1 MTASPDSSVPRA
13 LAGQRA
19 PDFFIVGHH
28 KSGTTALYEMLRR
41 HPQIYMPELK
51 EPRYFAADL
60 RALVPS
66 PPTHPQ
72 TLEQYLALFKGA
84 LPQQQAG
91 EASPSYLRSQTAASA
106 IAAVQPAAR
115 IIAIFREPASFVGS
129 MHLQLLQEHVETEPD
144 LAKAV
149 AGEAL
154 QREGQRV
161 RRYADHVRYAEQ
173 LRRYHAVFPP
183 EQVLAL
189 IYDDFRAD
197 NEATVRRVLRFLD
210 VDDGAPIEVLK
221 ANPTVRVRSMRLDAA
236 VRKLLRRAGSAVG
249 RRQGRGQGAAAR
261 GSAPRAVACNA
272 PQLGL
277 RQAPCGGRAAGRR
290 AQAPLQARGSCAER
304 VSRQGPGEPV
314 GLRSHRL
321 NAQRAWGEASQ
332 FTVLEGSANAQRVNG
347 PAPVAEKTR

>member
-1 MTASPDSSVPRA
+1 MTASPDSSVPRS
-13 LAGQRA
+13 LAAQRA

-41 HPQIYMPELK
+41 HPQIYMPGLK

-66 PPTHPQ
+66 PLTHPQ
-72 TLEQYLALFKGA
+72 TLEQYLALFEGA
-84 LPQQQAG
+84 LPQQRAG
-91 EASPSYLRSQTAASA
+91 EASPSYLRSQAAASA

-115 IIAIFREPASFVGS
+115 IIAIFREPVSFVGS

-144 LAKAV
+144 LAEAV
-149 AGEAL
+149 AREAL
-154 QREGQRV
+154 QRQGQVV

-210 VDDGAPIEVLK
+210 VDDGAPIEVLE

-236 VRKLLRRAGSAVG
+236 VRKLSVGRGPLSGAAKGVARALLPEDLRRGPLRAMRRSLVYG
-249 RRQGRGQGAAAR
+249 R
-261 GSAPRAVACNA
+261 PRAADERLVGELKRRYKPEVVA
-272 PQLGL
+272 LSEYL
-277 RQAPCGGRAAGRR
+277 DRD
-290 AQAPLQARGSCAER
+290 L
-304 VSRQGPGEPV
+304 VS
-314 GLRSHRL
+314 L
-321 NAQRAWGEASQ
+321 WGYDRI
-332 FTVLEGSANAQRVNG
+332 V
-347 PAPVAEKTR
+347 

>member
-1 MTASPDSSVPRA
+1 MTASPESRGPAA
-13 LAGQRA
+13 LAGRRV

-51 EPRYFAADL
+51 EPRYLAADL

-66 PPTHPQ
+66 PPSYPQ
-72 TLEQYLALFKGA
+72 TLDQYLALFEGA
-84 LPQQQAG
+84 SAQQRAG
-91 EASPSYLRSQTAASA
+91 EASPSYLRSQTAAGA
-106 IAAVQPAAR
+106 IAELQPQAR

-149 AGEAL
+149 ANEEVER
-154 QREGQRV
+154 QGQLV

-173 LRRYHAVFPP
+173 LGRYRAVFPQ

-210 VDDGAPIEVLK
+210 VDDGAPVEVLE
-221 ANPTVRVRSMRLDAA
+221 ANPTVRVRSVRLDAA
-236 VRKLLRRAGSAVG
+236 VRSLYVGRGPFGRVAKRTVKAMLPEDLRRGALNTVRRGLVYGRPRGADERLVG
-249 RRQGRGQGAAAR
+249 ELKRRYRPEVVALSEYLGRD
-261 GSAPRAVACNA
+261 
-272 PQLGL
+272 L
-277 RQAPCGGRAAGRR
+277 
-290 AQAPLQARGSCAER
+290 
-304 VSRQGPGEPV
+304 VS
-314 GLRSHRL
+314 L
-321 NAQRAWGEASQ
+321 WGYDRIA
-332 FTVLEGSANAQRVNG
+332 
-347 PAPVAEKTR
+347 